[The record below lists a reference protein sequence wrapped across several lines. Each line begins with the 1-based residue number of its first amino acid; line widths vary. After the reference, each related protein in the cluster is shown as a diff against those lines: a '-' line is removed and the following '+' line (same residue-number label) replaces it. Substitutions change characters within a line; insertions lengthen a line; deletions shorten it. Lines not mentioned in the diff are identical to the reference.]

1 MDIRKATG
9 SDATKIAAV
18 AIAVWID
25 TYADHGMDQV
35 YSSYVLDRFTE
46 PNVRDLIFSKSLYVA
61 ETDFGVC
68 GFAVVGASIDSKF
81 EIETMYVL
89 SRFHGKGV
97 GRGLLDAIS
106 KDIAGPLWLKCAEY
120 NPKALSFYRRNGF
133 TDAGLVNF
141 VLDGKDYPCVVLNK
155 IT

>member
-1 MDIRKATG
+1 MDIRKATE
-9 SDATKIAAV
+9 SDALKIAAV

-25 TYADHGMDQV
+25 TYADHGMDHV

-46 PNVRDLIFSKSLYVA
+46 SNVRDLICRKSLYVA
-61 ETDFGVC
+61 DTGFGIC
-68 GFAVVGASIDSKF
+68 GFAVVVASADSKF

-106 KDIAGPLWLKCAEY
+106 KDFAGQLWLKCAEY

-133 TDAGLVNF
+133 IDTGLVNF